1 MLFESGAHGLL
12 FFFFKFCR
20 RKILSPHFSPPLE
33 RKGGVDQSTAS
44 FTEPMRPSTSHSS
57 VLTTRAMQRQSSG
70 TGLGRSRETEEEE
83 NPSDDEVSETLD
95 NNNKNCTCMQ
105 TAGVWGCHDKV
116 LGLYIKLQSS

>member
-1 MLFESGAHGLL
+1 MLDYVKNILCSLSLVLMGFS
-12 FFFFKFCR
+12 FFFKFCR

-95 NNNKNCTCMQ
+95 NNNKKSAKLHLHADCR
-105 TAGVWGCHDKV
+105 G
-116 LGLYIKLQSS
+116 LGLP

>member
-1 MLFESGAHGLL
+1 M
-12 FFFFKFCR
+12 
-20 RKILSPHFSPPLE
+20 
-33 RKGGVDQSTAS
+33 DQSTAS

-95 NNNKNCTCMQ
+95 NNKKKCKIAPACRLQ
-105 TAGVWGCHDKV
+105 GFGVAMTKSCV
-116 LGLYIKLQSS
+116 YI